1 MSMKEPRRISLS
13 RSLSIVLALTA
24 IGAAGVVFEEK
35 RQASSEAR
43 DIAKLNRKIEAEKEK
58 ISELKAEWSLLDQ
71 PARLQSLVEHHAG
84 VLPLEVMKTEQIG
97 TIDDV
102 PWRPVEETKGDA
114 EPPQAAKPAS
124 STAAVPAP
132 EQPEHSEHPDSWDE
146 PETAEPADAPPAAA
160 EPMPQAV
167 QPAAPAVPPT
177 PAAPQAVRVI
187 PPAAQAAPFRS
198 NGG

>member
-1 MSMKEPRRISLS
+1 MTLKEPRRLSLS
-13 RSLSIVLALTA
+13 RTLSIVLALTA

-71 PARLQSLVEHHAG
+71 PARLQSLVEHHAD

-114 EPPQAAKPAS
+114 APPHATEPS
-124 STAAVPAP
+124 SSPTAAMQAPA
-132 EQPEHSEHPDSWDE
+132 QTEHPGSWDE
-146 PETAEPADAPPAAA
+146 PETAEPADAL
-160 EPMPQAV
+160 PQAG
-167 QPAAPAVPPT
+167 QPVPQAAQPT
-177 PAAPQAVRVI
+177 PPVAPSPPQAVRAI
-187 PPAAQAAPFRS
+187 PQAAQAAPTR